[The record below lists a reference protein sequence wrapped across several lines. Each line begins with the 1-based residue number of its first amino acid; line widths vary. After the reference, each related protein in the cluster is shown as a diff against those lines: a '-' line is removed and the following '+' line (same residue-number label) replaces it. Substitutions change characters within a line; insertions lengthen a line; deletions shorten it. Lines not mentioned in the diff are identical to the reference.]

1 VFGKS
6 KKMIDKI
13 SYDNDDGF
21 LKSYSTVDDVID
33 HLKNNI
39 KTEVG
44 VSPIHGVGVFSIRD
58 IKKGEQVFPNWE
70 GETGIYII
78 PNERLKEIPKEVL
91 YLLDKYFINE
101 ECGYK
106 IIRLFK
112 GFNFLSHSFSF
123 CNSAYKTNYTQNID
137 SKGIALVDIKEGE
150 EILEWYVENIYL
162 DNSK

>member
-1 VFGKS
+1 MTAYEYLQKYVVSILKPS
-6 KKMIDKI
+6 HI
-13 SYDNDDGF
+13 S
-21 LKSYSTVDDVID
+21 
-33 HLKNNI
+33 
-39 KTEVG
+39 
-44 VSPIHGVGVFSIRD
+44 GVGYFAVRD

-78 PNERLKEIPKEVL
+78 PNERLKEIPREVL